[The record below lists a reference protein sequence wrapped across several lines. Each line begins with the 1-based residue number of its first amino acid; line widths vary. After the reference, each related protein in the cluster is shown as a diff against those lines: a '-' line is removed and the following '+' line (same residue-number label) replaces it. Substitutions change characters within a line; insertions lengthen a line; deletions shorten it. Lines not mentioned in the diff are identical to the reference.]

1 MRSPALSPAQTIR
14 PRIFTYALKPTSL
27 QPSDTLH
34 YPSFNFLLQSRNCK
48 LFIRIITMSLNWVM
62 TTPQD
67 PGFIRLP
74 NEHILY
80 KSPSRTSIDISSTT
94 EIPSAQPFSIKCDS
108 GTVYITNQRLVY
120 LPTKPSSDLKSF
132 SSPILNLQDTYV
144 HAPFFGA
151 NYWVGLCKPVPG
163 GGVPP
168 PHPVVDVKLTFREG
182 GAFQFHSIFEQIK
195 ERLNQTC
202 ATAHENFRQGVD
214 FSYVDLEPLPVY
226 RPSREDDIPPA
237 LTSLNN
243 TFENEDCI
251 PRSNLSENNNLRPI
265 PDEAPPGYEEMQ
277 AQAVWMEVERGLR
290 LEAGRA
296 ASAA

>member
-1 MRSPALSPAQTIR
+1 
-14 PRIFTYALKPTSL
+14 
-27 QPSDTLH
+27 
-34 YPSFNFLLQSRNCK
+34 
-48 LFIRIITMSLNWVM
+48 M

-94 EIPSAQPFSIKCDS
+94 EITSAQPFSIKCDS
-108 GTVYITNQRLVY
+108 GTIYITNQRLVY

-182 GAFQFHSIFEQIK
+182 GAFQFHAIFEQIK
-195 ERLNQTC
+195 ERLNQTY
-202 ATAHENFRQGVD
+202 AIAHENSRQCVD
-214 FSYVDLEPLPVY
+214 FSNVDLEPLPVY
-226 RPSREDDIPPA
+226 RPSREDDIPPI
-237 LTSLNN
+237 LTSSNII
-243 TFENEDCI
+243 FENEDSI
-251 PRSNLSENNNLRPI
+251 PRSNLSENSNLRPI
-265 PDEAPPGYEEMQ
+265 PNEAPPGYEEMQ

-296 ASAA
+296 TSAA